1 MSEDRVPKWLSTTCL
16 VVAAAALAISLY
28 LTIEHFASPSGAGL
42 ACSATGK
49 INCRGVTTSPQS
61 RFLGIPVALLG
72 LAFYIGVFVLNLPAL
87 WRSKRESVR
96 WVRLAAVSVGM
107 AFVLWLVY
115 AELYII
121 RLICLWCTAVHIL
134 TFVLFALTLYATM
147 GLSEEDEEG
156 YDEAGDEAE
165 EDAD

>member
-1 MSEDRVPKWLSTTCL
+1 MPENRVPKWLATTCL
-16 VVAAAALAISLY
+16 VAAGAALAISLY

-42 ACSATGK
+42 ACPATGT
-49 INCRGVTTSPQS
+49 INCVKVTTSPQS

-72 LAFYIGVFVLNLPAL
+72 LAFYVGVFALNLPAM
-87 WRSKRESVR
+87 WRSSSSAVR
-96 WVRLAAVSVGM
+96 WARLAAVSVGM
-107 AFVLWLVY
+107 AFVLWLIY

-147 GLSEEDEEG
+147 GLAERDDDEYEEDEEEE
-156 YDEAGDEAE
+156 EAD
-165 EDAD
+165 